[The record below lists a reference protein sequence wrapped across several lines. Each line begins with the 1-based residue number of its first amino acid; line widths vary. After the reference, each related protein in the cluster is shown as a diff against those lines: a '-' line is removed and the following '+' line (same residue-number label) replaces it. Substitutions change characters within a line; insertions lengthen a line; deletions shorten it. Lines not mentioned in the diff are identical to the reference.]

1 MNAPESE
8 NQKNA
13 KNTKITKKPKIFAQ
27 SISPK
32 TLFFFGGFSS
42 RFCFFLSPI
51 ANESSRVQQPKKP
64 EENKKQRNPKTK
76 TFTWGKSLGATFLP
90 RLCFF
95 LFFGFLRSFL
105 FFLSAVAAESFR
117 VQKQK
122 NRRKQKKQSYGG
134 NLWAESFSQDF
145 VFLFL
150 LVFFEVPFCF
160 LFSSVADESFRVQKP
175 KNSKKTKKTLEIFGR
190 KINRKIFFCCFL
202 FSSSFYV
209 FFSPPCSR

>member
-1 MNAPESE
+1 MKAPESN
-8 NQKNA
+8 NQKN
-13 KNTKITKKPKIFAQ
+13 
-27 SISPK
+27 
-32 TLFFFGGFSS
+32 
-42 RFCFFLSPI
+42 
-51 ANESSRVQQPKKP
+51 PKKTKSKETP
-64 EENKKQRNPKTK
+64 KQKHSPGVK
-76 TFTWGKSLGATFLP
+76 TWGKSLGTTFLP

-117 VQKQK
+117 VQKPK

-209 FFSPPCSR
+209 FFSPPCSRWKLPSLKSKQFPSRFSSSLVVFYLQSKNINLLLK